1 MLLSKSFVPIL
12 KNNPSEAKIKSHQ
25 LMLRVGMIKQASAGI
40 YSWLPLGFKI
50 MKKIEE
56 IVRQEQNKIGAQEI
70 LMPTIQS
77 SEIWKESGRYED
89 YGEEML
95 RIKDRQNREMLYGP
109 TNEEQVTEIF
119 RSSLKS
125 YKSLPQLLYHIQWKF
140 RDEIRPRFG
149 IMRGREFY
157 MKDAYSFDVSDE
169 EAFYSY
175 NKFFLSY
182 LRTFKRLALTAIPM
196 AADTGPI
203 GGNLSHEFIILADT
217 GESKIFTDKRIF
229 DLNSNDTELE
239 KNSLQQMRK
248 KYEQYYSVTDEKF
261 NKDEFEKVVS
271 EENRLITK
279 GIEVGH
285 IFYFG
290 DKYSK
295 AMGASVDLP
304 GGKKDFVKMGS
315 YGIGVSR
322 LVGAIIEAKFDDKNE
337 IMKWPLSV
345 APYDIALVPMINKN
359 DTSALDKAVNINKE
373 LIKNNIDAL
382 IDDTDE
388 NYSSKIKKMNLIG
401 APYQIIIG
409 KKSEGDLLEFKEI
422 GEETQNLSLTKIIE
436 IIKNK
441 KLKLISNLEKEIT
454 LRFLKARKNDGF
466 LNVISIFSFIGI
478 SLGVAVLIIVMSVM
492 NGFRTELINKIVGF
506 NSHLTIKSYDQ
517 LIDKSKIESN
527 DLKLISQYALFSN
540 SGEAIILKNETSKG
554 IVLRGYQSDDFSKL
568 EIIKNKNFKG
578 NKINLEKNNI
588 SIGNELSF
596 SLNLKIGDEITI
608 LSPSGVQTIIGSMP
622 KQKTFIVTSIFN
634 SGLAEFDNNIA
645 LINLSTLE
653 DFFGFKQEQRNL
665 EIYLKNPKNIEKQ
678 KFVFQKVYDQEL
690 IYSWADMNSS
700 LFSALK
706 VERNVMFIILSLIII
721 VAAFNIISGLTILV
735 KNKTKDIAILKS
747 IGVLNKSIVKIF
759 FLIGI
764 IIGTSAT
771 IFGIFLGVTFS
782 LYVENLRQFLSSTFN
797 ISLFPEEIYFLS
809 KMPSE
814 INLNSILIISICSI
828 FITIV
833 VSIFPA
839 LKAAKL
845 DPIKALKYE

>member
-1 MLLSKSFVPIL
+1 
-12 KNNPSEAKIKSHQ
+12 
-25 LMLRVGMIKQASAGI
+25 MLRVGMIKQASAGI

-359 DTSALDKAVNINKE
+359 DTSALDKAININKE

-436 IIKNK
+436 IIK
-441 KLKLISNLEKEIT
+441 
-454 LRFLKARKNDGF
+454 
-466 LNVISIFSFIGI
+466 
-478 SLGVAVLIIVMSVM
+478 
-492 NGFRTELINKIVGF
+492 
-506 NSHLTIKSYDQ
+506 
-517 LIDKSKIESN
+517 
-527 DLKLISQYALFSN
+527 
-540 SGEAIILKNETSKG
+540 
-554 IVLRGYQSDDFSKL
+554 
-568 EIIKNKNFKG
+568 
-578 NKINLEKNNI
+578 
-588 SIGNELSF
+588 
-596 SLNLKIGDEITI
+596 
-608 LSPSGVQTIIGSMP
+608 
-622 KQKTFIVTSIFN
+622 KQKN
-634 SGLAEFDNNIA
+634 
-645 LINLSTLE
+645 
-653 DFFGFKQEQRNL
+653 
-665 EIYLKNPKNIEKQ
+665 
-678 KFVFQKVYDQEL
+678 
-690 IYSWADMNSS
+690 
-700 LFSALK
+700 
-706 VERNVMFIILSLIII
+706 
-721 VAAFNIISGLTILV
+721 
-735 KNKTKDIAILKS
+735 
-747 IGVLNKSIVKIF
+747 
-759 FLIGI
+759 
-764 IIGTSAT
+764 
-771 IFGIFLGVTFS
+771 
-782 LYVENLRQFLSSTFN
+782 
-797 ISLFPEEIYFLS
+797 
-809 KMPSE
+809 
-814 INLNSILIISICSI
+814 
-828 FITIV
+828 
-833 VSIFPA
+833 
-839 LKAAKL
+839 
-845 DPIKALKYE
+845 

>member
-239 KNSLQQMRK
+239 KNSLHQMRK

-436 IIKNK
+436 
-441 KLKLISNLEKEIT
+441 
-454 LRFLKARKNDGF
+454 
-466 LNVISIFSFIGI
+466 
-478 SLGVAVLIIVMSVM
+478 
-492 NGFRTELINKIVGF
+492 
-506 NSHLTIKSYDQ
+506 TIK
-517 LIDKSKIESN
+517 
-527 DLKLISQYALFSN
+527 
-540 SGEAIILKNETSKG
+540 
-554 IVLRGYQSDDFSKL
+554 
-568 EIIKNKNFKG
+568 
-578 NKINLEKNNI
+578 
-588 SIGNELSF
+588 
-596 SLNLKIGDEITI
+596 
-608 LSPSGVQTIIGSMP
+608 
-622 KQKTFIVTSIFN
+622 KQKN
-634 SGLAEFDNNIA
+634 
-645 LINLSTLE
+645 
-653 DFFGFKQEQRNL
+653 
-665 EIYLKNPKNIEKQ
+665 
-678 KFVFQKVYDQEL
+678 
-690 IYSWADMNSS
+690 
-700 LFSALK
+700 
-706 VERNVMFIILSLIII
+706 
-721 VAAFNIISGLTILV
+721 
-735 KNKTKDIAILKS
+735 
-747 IGVLNKSIVKIF
+747 
-759 FLIGI
+759 
-764 IIGTSAT
+764 
-771 IFGIFLGVTFS
+771 
-782 LYVENLRQFLSSTFN
+782 
-797 ISLFPEEIYFLS
+797 
-809 KMPSE
+809 
-814 INLNSILIISICSI
+814 
-828 FITIV
+828 
-833 VSIFPA
+833 
-839 LKAAKL
+839 
-845 DPIKALKYE
+845 

>member
-203 GGNLSHEFIILADT
+203 GGNLSHEFIILANT

-359 DTSALDKAVNINKE
+359 DTSALDKAININKE

-436 IIKNK
+436 IIK
-441 KLKLISNLEKEIT
+441 
-454 LRFLKARKNDGF
+454 
-466 LNVISIFSFIGI
+466 
-478 SLGVAVLIIVMSVM
+478 
-492 NGFRTELINKIVGF
+492 
-506 NSHLTIKSYDQ
+506 
-517 LIDKSKIESN
+517 
-527 DLKLISQYALFSN
+527 
-540 SGEAIILKNETSKG
+540 
-554 IVLRGYQSDDFSKL
+554 
-568 EIIKNKNFKG
+568 
-578 NKINLEKNNI
+578 
-588 SIGNELSF
+588 
-596 SLNLKIGDEITI
+596 
-608 LSPSGVQTIIGSMP
+608 
-622 KQKTFIVTSIFN
+622 KQKN
-634 SGLAEFDNNIA
+634 
-645 LINLSTLE
+645 
-653 DFFGFKQEQRNL
+653 
-665 EIYLKNPKNIEKQ
+665 
-678 KFVFQKVYDQEL
+678 
-690 IYSWADMNSS
+690 
-700 LFSALK
+700 
-706 VERNVMFIILSLIII
+706 
-721 VAAFNIISGLTILV
+721 
-735 KNKTKDIAILKS
+735 
-747 IGVLNKSIVKIF
+747 
-759 FLIGI
+759 
-764 IIGTSAT
+764 
-771 IFGIFLGVTFS
+771 
-782 LYVENLRQFLSSTFN
+782 
-797 ISLFPEEIYFLS
+797 
-809 KMPSE
+809 
-814 INLNSILIISICSI
+814 
-828 FITIV
+828 
-833 VSIFPA
+833 
-839 LKAAKL
+839 
-845 DPIKALKYE
+845 